1 MEIARYERRVL
12 AYLLDILLCL
22 GCAFVVWFFVDW
34 IRFLPVVV
42 QIVILELLMGLFYML
57 FGGILLKWSNGY
69 TLGSAIFRIKVVHM
83 DDRDITYRDA
93 FIRSITLSIVPWVVV
108 NAVYMLIV
116 HTERT
121 IFDKLTDTIVV
132 DRRTW
137 H

>member
-22 GCAFVVWFFVDW
+22 GCAFVVWYFVEW
-34 IRFLPVVV
+34 SHFLPVVV

-57 FGGILLKWSNGY
+57 FGGIFLKWSNGY
-69 TLGSAIFRIKVVHM
+69 TLGSAILRIKVVHM
-83 DDRDITYRDA
+83 DDRDISYRDA
-93 FIRSITLSIVPWVVV
+93 FIRSICLSIIPWVLV

>member
-1 MEIARYERRVL
+1 MEIARYERRVM
-12 AYLLDILLCL
+12 AYLLDILMCL
-22 GCAFVVWFFVDW
+22 GCAFAVWFFVGW
-34 IRFLPVVV
+34 MRLLPIVA
-42 QIVILELLMGLFYML
+42 QIVILELLMGFFYML
-57 FGGILLKWSNGY
+57 FGGIFLKWSNGY
-69 TLGSAIFRIKVVHM
+69 TLGGAFMRIKVVHM

-93 FIRSITLSIVPWVVV
+93 FIRSVGLSIIPWVLV

-121 IFDKLTDTIVV
+121 IFDKMTDTIVV